1 MISEIARE
9 LDNKYILEVTDP
21 REVAQL
27 VCVSSAFVANTANKP
42 RAVLDYKHQI
52 GFIDTA
58 SCKYETMPELAQT
71 LRPQDAHLFWD
82 IKDAYHHLMVRP
94 EDRKYLAFCCLGRF
108 FVPITMPFGLAPAAM
123 IWTNVMRLVVQHLRE
138 LGFRMMAYV
147 DDFGGAPP
155 APPGQPARR
164 AQAIAAY
171 HLVERLFCE
180 LKLRMHPTKGER
192 DGPTQVHLLG
202 HLRWALLTRRV
213 VNPLVADL
221 PDPDAAARLVLKG
234 YRPNTQRSY
243 MSKCRGFFSYCKQY
257 DRDPLP
263 ASMPTV
269 MGYVLYELENG
280 ALAPPSLAKYLSAV
294 ASLHLLAG
302 HPDHTK
308 DKLVQLAVFGFRA
321 TALERAGGELERQWM
336 PLPAD
341 YILRV
346 CNLGLSTPNAYLS
359 LQCAGLAL

>member
-1 MISEIARE
+1 MPVYEALRGALPRWLQLGVSAWVADTIKNGVIIEWTSAPTPFVSAEYPLTKDDRAFMISEIARE

-202 HLRWALLTRRV
+202 HLVDTKLARFLLPPDRV
-213 VNPLVADL
+213 
-221 PDPDAAARLVLKG
+221 
-234 YRPNTQRSY
+234 
-243 MSKCRGFFSYCKQY
+243 
-257 DRDPLP
+257 
-263 ASMPTV
+263 
-269 MGYVLYELENG
+269 
-280 ALAPPSLAKYLSAV
+280 
-294 ASLHLLAG
+294 
-302 HPDHTK
+302 
-308 DKLVQLAVFGFRA
+308 DKLVAAA
-321 TALERAGGELERQWM
+321 TALSRRATSNRHWVPFKSLLSFCGSAVSTTLSVPSARYHLRSLYKALQYRHRGSGDVRLGRQ
-336 PLPAD
+336 
-341 YILRV
+341 
-346 CNLGLSTPNAYLS
+346 
-359 LQCAGLAL
+359 ALKDLH